1 MRQTDAAAIKG
12 IGIPGVV
19 LMERAGIAVAE
30 YLLDHYCQ
38 HHCFVVLAGKG
49 NNGGD
54 GFVAARHLM
63 EAGADVRVLCAAPAG
78 EYSGDALVNLKILKK
93 LGLKVDHAPAD
104 AVLRRALAGDCIIVD
119 AVFGTGFA
127 GEPRGR
133 AQAFIGIAAAAADR
147 NCLPVVAV
155 DIASGV
161 DASTG
166 EAAAT
171 SLPADATVTFHAPK
185 VGHFAAPGGYLCGD
199 LILADIGIPEEAGAA
214 ADHYLIDPEVVAATI
229 PPKMEYDNKFS
240 VGRVLVVGGSTG
252 LTGAPCMTAMSA
264 IRAGAGVVT
273 AAVPEGLNAIFEQKL
288 TEVMTLPLDGAG
300 SGRLTEAALPALL
313 KAAASFDCLAI
324 GPGLGRHNGTMR
336 LVRKL
341 LEESSAPV
349 VLDADGLFALA
360 GRPGTLKKRRA
371 ATVLTPHAGEL
382 GRLLDLPS
390 AEVAESSLAC
400 AVKAARRSSAIV
412 VLKGAYSIT
421 TDGSKTLIN
430 SSGNPGL
437 ATAGSGDVLT
447 GLIAALVARGLPPL
461 DAAAGGVYIHG
472 STADLAAGDL
482 GMDNIVSTDL
492 IDYLP
497 QVFAELDSD

>member
-1 MRQTDAAAIKG
+1 LAA
-12 IGIPGVV
+12 
-19 LMERAGIAVAE
+19 RAG
-30 YLLDHYCQ
+30 
-38 HHCFVVLAGKG
+38 
-49 NNGGD
+49 
-54 GFVAARHLM
+54 
-63 EAGADVRVLCAAPAG
+63 P
-78 EYSGDALVNLKILKK
+78 
-93 LGLKVDHAPAD
+93 
-104 AVLRRALAGDCIIVD
+104 LR
-119 AVFGTGFA
+119 
-127 GEPRGR
+127 
-133 AQAFIGIAAAAADR
+133 
-147 NCLPVVAV
+147 
-155 DIASGV
+155 
-161 DASTG
+161 
-166 EAAAT
+166 
-171 SLPADATVTFHAPK
+171 
-185 VGHFAAPGGYLCGD
+185 
-199 LILADIGIPEEAGAA
+199 
-214 ADHYLIDPEVVAATI
+214 
-229 PPKMEYDNKFS
+229 
-240 VGRVLVVGGSTG
+240 
-252 LTGAPCMTAMSA
+252 
-264 IRAGAGVVT
+264 GAG
-273 AAVPEGLNAIFEQKL
+273 
-288 TEVMTLPLDGAG
+288 
-300 SGRLTEAALPALL
+300 RPALL